1 MKLLELAHA
10 RSGDKGAHANI
21 AVIAR
26 DDAAFERLSDFLTPE
41 RVRDYFAGLNCGPV
55 TRHELPKLRAFNF
68 VCRDILGGGGSV
80 NLRIDAQGK
89 TLAQA
94 LLLMELPNE

>member
-1 MKLLELAHA
+1 M
-10 RSGDKGAHANI
+10 
-21 AVIAR
+21 
-26 DDAAFERLSDFLTPE
+26 
-41 RVRDYFAGLNCGPV
+41 RDYFSGLKCGPV

-68 VCRDILGGGGSV
+68 ICRDILGRGGSV